1 MISFNCNIKVKHNFK
16 NINAIIQ
23 KLPQTAKI
31 ITEDVLKNIRGYAI
45 RLEKGNNEEGILVEM
60 IDMTTKEVK
69 GKVYADPSKFM
80 SNGVSYLFFEYFGT
94 GANAEMEHVGK
105 SKHFI
110 NSGYTEWFIPV
121 SKVEKALPYP
131 VVNIQGMDFYIAHG
145 MKANHFMSDASFK
158 SRNENAEIVKKKL
171 DEMLKEVLM
180 LKWNMLENQNT
191 L

>member
-1 MISFNCNIKVKHNFK
+1 MINLGCKIKVKHNFK

-23 KLPQTAKI
+23 KLPQTTKM

-45 RLEKGNNEEGILVEM
+45 KLEKGHNEEGILVEM
-60 IDMTTKEVK
+60 VDMSTKEVK

-110 NSGYTEWFIPV
+110 ESGYTEWFIPV
-121 SKVEKALPYP
+121 SKVEKALGYP
-131 VVNIQGMDFYIAHG
+131 VVNIQGVDFYIAHG
-145 MKANHFMSDASFK
+145 MKANHFMGDASFQ
-158 SRNENAEIVKKKL
+158 SREDNADIVKKKI
-171 DEMLKEVLM
+171 EAMLKEVC
-180 LKWNMLENQNT
+180 K
-191 L
+191 

>member
-1 MISFNCNIKVKHNFK
+1 MINFNCNIKVKHNFK
-16 NINAIIQ
+16 NIDAIVK

-45 RLEKGNNEEGILVEM
+45 RLEKGHNEEGILVEM
-60 IDMTTKEVK
+60 IDMSTKEVK

-105 SKHFI
+105 SKHFLE
-110 NSGYTEWFIPV
+110 SGYTEWFIPV

-145 MKANHFMSDASFK
+145 MKANHFIADAGFK

-171 DEMLKEVLM
+171 EEMLKEVC
-180 LKWNMLENQNT
+180 K
-191 L
+191 